1 MRDETTASRRPVYVK
16 LFLNGVKLFLV
27 VMKLPIAILKIF
39 YLGL

>member
-1 MRDETTASRRPVYVK
+1 VK

-39 YLGL
+39 YLGLWYCLLLWKS